1 MSAALPD
8 FNYVIIAYANPV
20 SGQPNSVLKI

>member
-8 FNYVIIAYANPV
+8 FNYVIVTCANPV
-20 SGQPNSVLKI
+20 SGQPSTVWKI